1 MAQEFWSDK
10 PLTITISGKSPNN
23 SGIPKIDITGEKG
36 IICGPSIT
44 STTTSLNSSVS
55 NKAAGS
61 SANSVSTKFYASCQW
76 DNPRIVTTNVNTYGN
91 EPGCGKSTGNI
102 KVKVWWDSVKKGDSS
117 DDTYVE
123 QTISNVTIKNAV
135 ETIDITGL
143 SYSNGNPIPFK
154 NGAYAL
160 NGYNEFDGIYVNYRL
175 KGEYHKSTATSSTN
189 LTYMPIYDSTVRVN
203 INNTYSDS
211 YTCVT
216 PGTTEQYIINGKYF
230 IPTKFNKST
239 SPAST
244 TGSTDGGVVGPGD
257 TVATPFPSGTF
268 QIILQALGG
277 YRQPSTAVTLDV
289 AGFEPEL
296 VIESFTFSDSTQNTS
311 GTPTIVFGNGINPAY
326 VNVSY
331 SGDMNIEVDSD
342 TGQIASDTL
351 AELFEDSVDRYKIGE
366 VTATCAFGTQIVE
379 QTVDVYMAASIVS
392 YIKFTTID
400 NGTDS
405 VSISLPTLDT
415 SVPTIYYST
424 TGKNFQ
430 QMSISYN
437 NSQWLE
443 FSKERPIYIY
453 GINPEGFSK
462 SDTTYVHFK
471 FNGTSK
477 FNISGNIMGLIDGF
491 NEVTTIPSFYCFYRL
506 FLGVGLIYDAS
517 ALRLPAKVIKGGAY
531 YEMFSNCNNMV
542 AGPDIDGTDNSG
554 LVGTRGMFKGC
565 TSLVECP
572 KFSFE
577 KVGDGACQEMFKD
590 CYELINP
597 PKILPATTL
606 ANSCYQSMFYSCHK
620 LRFAPELPAKTLV
633 NGCYSMMFA
642 DCKELRYV
650 KALFTTN
657 ITNNI
662 GYTENWMLGVN
673 TSTGVF
679 VKAVDAT
686 WSLSGESGI
695 PTNWDYAYNYSNNEM
710 EIVNTLYEYNNGQ
723 FSCDSLVYDSESLVE
738 PNTIILYRNINGT
751 LPKNSFTNAIKTIVI
766 SPYIRAINEQAFVPK
781 TIIGDK
787 AMHLT
792 LVDMRDAGKNTG
804 DGLNILGNRAFAGN
818 NVLKRVFLPHSI
830 NTVANDIFYRCSQL
844 AEIWYDGTIEEYNK
858 NIGTTSF
865 GALINPKCKIICT
878 DGDIVVSSEPY
889 YQGDYL
895 TLSALEDGEITI
907 TISSDLGPSFATY
920 LSYSKDKSVWERTD
934 IDGREHTITIPVSRG
949 DNVYLKGKA
958 KQWYDS
964 SGPGGASINSSA
976 NINVSGNIMSL
987 LYEDNFEDKTVF
999 PDNSNQAFNLL
1010 FYNNKHLCSAEKLIL
1025 PATTLAVGCY
1035 RFMFSYC
1042 SSLTTAPALPATKLV
1057 DMCYWGMFNGCTSL
1071 NSITMLATDIS
1082 AWACLDDWVS
1092 GVAATGTFTKAAS
1105 MTSLP
1110 SGAFGIPTG
1119 WTVKNV

>member
-10 PLTITISGKSPNN
+10 PLKITISGKSPNN

-36 IICGPSIT
+36 IICGPNIT

-55 NKAAGS
+55 NNRAGS
-61 SANSVSTKFYASCQW
+61 SANSVSAKFYASCQW
-76 DNPRIVTTNVNTYGN
+76 DNPRTLTTNVNTYGN
-91 EPGCGKSTGNI
+91 LPGCGKSTGNI

-160 NGYNEFDGIYVNYRL
+160 DGYNEYDGIYVNYRL

-189 LTYMPIYDSTVRVN
+189 LTYMPIYDSTVKVS
-203 INNTYSDS
+203 INNAYFDS

-216 PGTTEQYIINGKYF
+216 PGTVEQYTINGKYF
-230 IPTKFNKST
+230 IPTKFNEST
-239 SPAST
+239 SAAST
-244 TGSTDGGVVGPGD
+244 GGSIDGGDIVGPGD

-268 QIILQALGG
+268 QIMLQALGG
-277 YRQPSTAVTLDV
+277 YMQPSTSVTLDV

-311 GTPTIVFGNGINPAY
+311 GVPNIVFGAGINPAY

-331 SGDMNIEVDSD
+331 SGTDIEVDSD
-342 TGQIASDTL
+342 TGQIDSDLLTL
-351 AELFEDSVDRYKIGE
+351 LFEDSVNRYKIGE
-366 VTATCAFGTQIVE
+366 VTATCTFGTQTVE

-392 YIKFTTID
+392 YIKFTPIN

-405 VSISLPTLDT
+405 VRIVLNVPKGSTPPFTSIPI
-415 SVPTIYYST
+415 IYYSST

-430 QMSISYN
+430 QMEVAYGTN
-437 NSQWLE
+437 NGQWYE
-443 FSKERPIYIY
+443 FSKERPMYIY
-453 GINPEGFSK
+453 GINPGGVTKRE
-462 SDTTYVHFK
+462 DIYVQFQ
-471 FNGTSK
+471 FDGTSK

-491 NEVTTIPSFYCFYRL
+491 NEVTTIPSLYCFYKL
-506 FLGVGLIYDAS
+506 FWGVGLIYDAS
-517 ALRLPAKVIKGGAY
+517 ALRLPAKVIKGAAY
-531 YEMFSNCNNMV
+531 YEMFKNCNNMV

-554 LVGTRGMFKGC
+554 YGGTTGMFCGC
-565 TSLVECP
+565 KSLVECP

-577 KVGDGACQEMFKD
+577 TVGSSACREMFMN

-606 ANSCYQSMFYSCHK
+606 ADSCYQSMFYSCHK

-633 NGCYSMMFA
+633 NGCYMFMFA

-657 ITNNI
+657 ITNNTN
-662 GYTENWMLGVN
+662 YTKRWMYGVN

-710 EIVNTLYEYNNGQ
+710 EIVNTMYDTSFN
-723 FSCDSLVYDSESLVE
+723 SCDSLLQYVDESLGE
-738 PNTIILYRNINGT
+738 PNIISLYNNINGT
-751 LPKNSFTNAIKTIVI
+751 LPTNSFSNAIKTIVI
-766 SPYIRAINEQAFVPK
+766 SPYIRSINEQAFVPK
-781 TIIGDK
+781 TLYGDK

-830 NTVANDIFYRCSQL
+830 NTISTNNNDIFYGCSQL
-844 AEIWYDGTIEEYNK
+844 TEIWYDGTIEEYNK
-858 NIGTTSF
+858 NIGTTTF
-865 GALINPKCKIICT
+865 GALINPNCKIICT
-878 DGDIVVSSEPY
+878 NGDIAVS
-889 YQGDYL
+889 
-895 TLSALEDGEITI
+895 
-907 TISSDLGPSFATY
+907 
-920 LSYSKDKSVWERTD
+920 
-934 IDGREHTITIPVSRG
+934 
-949 DNVYLKGKA
+949 N
-958 KQWYDS
+958 
-964 SGPGGASINSSA
+964 
-976 NINVSGNIMSL
+976 
-987 LYEDNFEDKTVF
+987 
-999 PDNSNQAFNLL
+999 
-1010 FYNNKHLCSAEKLIL
+1010 
-1025 PATTLAVGCY
+1025 
-1035 RFMFSYC
+1035 
-1042 SSLTTAPALPATKLV
+1042 
-1057 DMCYWGMFNGCTSL
+1057 
-1071 NSITMLATDIS
+1071 
-1082 AWACLDDWVS
+1082 
-1092 GVAATGTFTKAAS
+1092 
-1105 MTSLP
+1105 
-1110 SGAFGIPTG
+1110 
-1119 WTVKNV
+1119 